1 MKPLYLIAFLLSTI
15 VTSTRAQVTAHD
27 TSAGA
32 RDTSATAHDT
42 TSKVVTFTKFMIQA
56 WYPGGDLAWNKYLG
70 KNLHYPDAAVDNGI
84 SGTVIVQ
91 FVVDVDSTISDVQAV
106 SGPTKGGLREEAV
119 RVITQSGKWIPAIQ
133 NGKVVKSFVRRPI
146 SFVIQRG

>member
-1 MKPLYLIAFLLSTI
+1 MKPLYLTAFFLGAIA
-15 VTSTRAQVTAHD
+15 TSTRAQATGHD
-27 TSAGA
+27 TL
-32 RDTSATAHDT
+32 ATAHDT
-42 TSKVVTFTKFMIQA
+42 PTIDRTFTKVMIEA
-56 WYPGGDLAWNKYLG
+56 WYPDGDKGWNKYLG

-91 FVVDVDSTISDVQAV
+91 FVVNADSTISDVHAV

-133 NGKVVKSFVRRPI
+133 NGKIVKSFVRRPI